1 MANNIAMLTLATKID
16 NASINKTVNQLSNKL
31 QTGINKAFDGL
42 DKETQDLY
50 SKAMESAQNGRL
62 KNINLTTPY
71 KELLHG
77 ITSSKNKDDL
87 SANVRKFASTINAL
101 DNLARGRGKTG
112 GMMPTLKSLDNSQ
125 MSRLMDSLSAEQ
137 KAKDARDN
145 HTLNG
150 KTAKDLYS
158 ETESKNVDELIKK
171 YPKAAKE
178 AEKFRKAFQK
188 KDTTGLF
195 NEDTSAIEQYSRL
208 VGTLREM
215 EKAAP
220 NKNQKEY
227 VSHGKEMESI
237 FAKINDFE
245 QHPGKYSSNPFLG
258 DFLKEARYSES
269 GLKNSDVYYQGRG
282 LNSAK
287 DYIDTINSGILKQAI
302 NKKDSLIRK
311 LQEEIQK
318 RNAKVAASYEK
329 WQSEYSGGTGKSSIA
344 KDSDNFKSAKIT
356 VEQYDA
362 ALKNLKETLEGFYSA
377 YENGEDFDPAEM
389 KGALDLYKST
399 GMEDSAWF
407 RKYQEAYEDLAYG
420 EEITPVKKIIGDY
433 LPAGEVSSTEYG
445 KVLSDAENMKSA
457 LGESKA
463 EAESFKAQ
471 VEELNSELQKANSL
485 VDELSKEKAT
495 EDSLNI
501 EGSSARLEE
510 ESLEA
515 DKVKQAMDGASQA
528 KTEFASANEKV
539 RASAEQSSE
548 SLREESVEA
557 ENVKA
562 STQESPSQSYGDFL
576 KNQIKIN
583 PDAAKARQR
592 AKQQELYD
600 SKSSDNERYSSEAKA
615 ELKQRLEDE
624 KKRLQIQE
632 EVREAQE
639 EVKKAEENA
648 GKQALRERKASI
660 RNNLDRE
667 LGSYQ
672 NLSNKYYSLKEKSLL
687 GKTDNRDEAELLNIE
702 NQRAASLERINSL
715 LFEGKKIGADT
726 LRQEKQRQ
734 SIEDINEQSNR
745 DLENVFSREALKRYN
760 SKTNRVDVLKP
771 GYKFVGDEF
780 ESLKSSASSASSL
793 DDIRKL
799 NEELD
804 KTYDKYKRYNALA
817 KGRIYEEDV
826 SRDGLKDS
834 IKKVAES
841 DGSKIL
847 KLQQL
852 TSSEN
857 GITKFVAEIRN
868 ADHELQKMYFTYDET
883 ISKISSTKASKGFER
898 TGILGF
904 IDQIKD
910 KSSYLSAEFVSR
922 FFDLGDIVGYVRQ
935 GVEKV
940 KELDSAF
947 IEMQKVSNDSTSSLK
962 SFADQSFDT
971 SKNIGTTA
979 VDLQSSAAD
988 WMRIGESID
997 EASKSA
1003 EATSIL
1009 KNVSEF
1015 DSIEDAT
1022 SSLVS
1027 MSQAYSNLDK
1037 MDIVDKMNELGNNYA
1052 ISTDELSKGLQDS
1065 ASTLSLLGNSIDE
1078 SAAIITAG
1086 NTIIQN
1092 VSSVAAG
1099 ARTIALRL
1107 VGTEEA
1113 QEQLSEMGE
1122 ATDDSFITQTS
1133 AKKRQIIMDYTKTA
1147 SNGYKG
1153 FDILDNNG
1161 NYKNTYDILLG
1172 IAEIYKEIQADDK
1185 KFGTNRASALIEE
1198 MAGKNRSSILS
1209 AILANPD
1216 ILKNAKESSENADG
1230 SAMAENEKYLG
1241 SIEAKMKA
1249 LETQSEEFWSTFI
1262 ASDTVKGIVDALTQV
1277 LNIITQIVNQAGV
1290 LPTVLG
1296 GIFAKFYKGNI
1307 FGEDGLLASFT
1318 DLTGSNK
1325 KNQPDLLGKKDTNLD
1340 VENPSFLDKLINN
1353 NDNEKISN
1361 IEGTADK
1368 ITGVGTAAKEAS
1380 ESVKE
1385 LSTAVENSG
1394 TSMASVETGAAS
1406 AATGMAK
1413 FKAAATGVLSTLGKM
1428 ALMMAAVWAVQKT
1441 VEVIRDAYKT
1451 NDELI
1456 EIGEESTN
1464 KITEAYD
1471 KYDKKVSSIKELG
1484 TQFASDSE
1492 EIKTADD
1499 AIKSLTES
1507 YANLH
1512 SGVDS
1517 GTNKNLSLSD
1527 SDYENYLDISKQL
1540 AEMFPSLVSG
1550 YDSEGN
1556 AILNLGSNAAAATEQ
1571 LQSLMD
1577 AQRAIAHAEIAENIN
1592 SSAEGVIAKDKKL
1605 SSQKKTINGKNGQI
1619 SKINDKIKEYE
1630 DNYNKNLKKLKD
1642 NDIFTLPSFGE
1653 DNKKLAEILTQHGA
1667 QVTPGATTGVTY
1679 VSLKDVS
1686 DKQKAQIKE
1695 VLNGNYQE
1703 ALEEMNSEKAEAI
1716 QQSSSLEL
1724 QQKENWQSLVPSLTS
1739 YLQTSDSFSKM
1750 DSSIQDAITGN
1761 LGKLDLKEL
1770 LGNWDNN
1777 AETMLYQE
1785 IISPLSSLSET
1796 AQSTLSSIFDFDK
1809 TKMSADEYT
1818 KNVNDILNRVF
1829 SKDTDRT
1836 KWKDILGVQDFTD
1849 EYNRQMNV
1857 VKENITGATN
1867 GLSDLSSEDMEIAY
1881 NLVVNDG
1888 YTGTIEDF
1896 SAKIKAAKEQ
1906 ADAETS
1912 NILNSHE
1919 GMDKIESLQSDDES
1933 TPDVGSTYDKYVS
1946 ALSRGKELAE
1956 NESYGTKEFKA
1967 IASTFSKSGADD
1979 AKNWNENLSKMER
1992 YFTEG
1997 TDGMENFMA
2006 DMESKGLASWSDDG
2020 KWKTTFD
2027 DTTKGIED
2035 AANSMGMSSE
2045 TFLAM
2050 FDKIKET
2057 GGYADFFVDAEGGA
2071 ETLGSLYGDLITAQ
2085 TELNKLYTEDPK
2097 NKSAIKA
2104 KEEEISSLK
2113 ERIDDASKS
2122 LSTLLD
2128 PNYIEE
2134 KNKEYKG
2141 TQKDVEKSLSAIN
2154 NSSLWQNTNTSY
2166 GDKQRMWESTKAELS
2181 AAGLGDY
2188 ISTAGLNKKGSLV
2201 MNMSES
2207 NERLDKYASVIKS
2220 NTDSNGK
2227 VVDSSKLLAD
2237 LRTALPNFEK
2247 YIGKLSSDE
2256 EIQHFADNY
2265 NSGTWETSS
2274 TSQGNQEDNVQTIP
2288 EGISAV
2294 NEKMSSLVDA
2304 LNANTIALGGKA
2316 PEETKTDDSKFKDS
2330 SSTSS
2335 PTSAPLSSKG
2345 YYNENHEIVSDFKS
2359 KTPETSSPEEMASAY
2374 NAVAKAADVAN
2385 MSVEEFI
2392 KTYSEPLPEVE
2403 ADIKVDTS
2411 ELDEMKDDISDED
2424 AEEKVVELIGE
2435 DNATPIVDNWDDLD
2449 AKDKDATLTG
2459 KDKATVVVNLW
2470 NALSAMDK
2478 YSTLTGQDKATAIID
2493 LWNNMT
2499 PEEQKAILTA
2509 DPKEAETIIQN
2520 VQARKVD
2527 DKNFDVKA
2535 KDSSTATI
2543 NSIKSS
2549 LSGLKSKTITITT
2562 IKETITKSKKEPQF
2576 NGTFHAKGTLPAR
2589 AKGTVSAYSTGT
2601 TSSKDVS
2608 IPHDETA
2615 LINELGNEIVVRDGK
2630 ALTFNN
2636 GYPTYAKLKRGDLV
2650 FNHKQTEDLER
2661 KGYITGS
2668 HAKIVGGSSAFATGT
2683 MNAYGA
2689 GTDRPKKTSS
2699 HSTSSTTKSTGKNS
2713 GKSTSKGGNTK
2724 KKKKSSSSS
2733 KKSAFD
2739 KRIEKF
2745 TNWIERMVDWIEK
2758 RFDRIDSK
2766 IELYTAKAEL
2776 STKSLKST
2784 LSELNSAQKEAKK
2797 GETDSSKG
2805 AKRYSSELGTIKKKA
2820 ISTGM
2825 LVTDK
2830 GKKGKSKKKVAA
2842 ISKKKAN
2849 KLIKKI
2855 KNGTIDISVLNKGEK
2870 EFVSQYE
2877 EYYKKYL
2884 DIKQS
2889 QVEYQQKQ
2897 IDIEQDKLDAI
2908 SEYYETIADLSSSYV
2923 DLYSSANEVIEAR
2936 GGSEG
2941 LNSTHY
2947 KNLVNQKNYQ
2957 SSIASTYGEEAK
2969 KYKSEMNKAKKIF
2982 GANSNEYK
2990 QAEAAYNGMLQKQ
3003 NEAIVSYEE
3012 LNKQLRE
3019 AGYNLKQWAIDKFQR
3034 SLDRLSSYMDLITS
3048 DKSLTG
3054 KQRDKAKLDN
3064 LNGQIA
3070 NNKELFNA
3078 KKKLRDSKQSDLM
3091 ADIKSGKVKIDSTQY
3106 NERIAEIASMN
3117 SELSDIGVTINSLV
3131 DSMNQVVFD
3140 AFDSAQDKIDQ
3151 RVSNLE
3157 YLLDMIGDA
3166 DLVSDDGEIT
3176 DAGYSSLLLYTE
3188 AIDSSKKKISNYLEG
3203 IKDIEDQFKAGI
3215 IDEETYNDKLKE
3227 YTDGI
3232 RTETKTIKGYR
3243 DSVLDIYESQL
3254 SAEND
3259 ALNDLISKQKEALQN
3274 KKDYYDYDKTLKNKN
3289 KNISSIKAQIAALE
3303 GSTNASARA
3312 KLEQLKAQLN
3322 EAQEDYDDT
3331 VKNHELE
3338 VLSNGYDELSQD
3350 AQDAMDNILKAL
3362 KNNSDLQQ
3370 EQVDKLLSSIV
3381 GKYETAYSKIG
3392 KIIESTGVNKDI
3404 LLAEDGSKN
3413 SSGTVS
3419 NNSTS
3424 SILDNEEKISSD
3436 ASTAAGNTLSSPT
3449 LDSKSQDSMIEETE
3463 KAYNSA
3469 SSTLNEAKKS
3479 TLSNVESEAQKTA
3492 EDARKRQEAEAQR
3505 KAQEEKAKK
3514 EAAEKAKKEK
3524 EKKISDLRKKL
3535 NSANEA
3541 YDKAWY
3547 NTEKHNAKMKKSS
3560 YWKYISDAKRKKIK
3574 AHDTISVSSL
3584 KKGKGLEGA
3593 NHHNTYVLKERE
3605 AKATAQ
3611 NYVNQLKKLGVSASI
3626 SNPTKAAKNIIKKL
3640 GGFANG
3646 GQVDK
3651 IVPVETLSDL
3661 LPDVKNQIRSN
3672 KDDGLIS
3679 AKIGEIVLPKTV
3691 SNNVVPEFISSMNT
3705 ASNLLDNVKTKPHD
3719 INISVE
3725 SPLVVNGSIDKEALP
3740 SLQEIIKKS
3749 CDYTTKEFK
3758 RELKKLG
3765 YK

>member
-1 MANNIAMLTLATKID
+1 
-16 NASINKTVNQLSNKL
+16 
-31 QTGINKAFDGL
+31 
-42 DKETQDLY
+42 
-50 SKAMESAQNGRL
+50 
-62 KNINLTTPY
+62 
-71 KELLHG
+71 
-77 ITSSKNKDDL
+77 
-87 SANVRKFASTINAL
+87 
-101 DNLARGRGKTG
+101 
-112 GMMPTLKSLDNSQ
+112 
-125 MSRLMDSLSAEQ
+125 
-137 KAKDARDN
+137 
-145 HTLNG
+145 
-150 KTAKDLYS
+150 
-158 ETESKNVDELIKK
+158 
-171 YPKAAKE
+171 
-178 AEKFRKAFQK
+178 
-188 KDTTGLF
+188 
-195 NEDTSAIEQYSRL
+195 
-208 VGTLREM
+208 
-215 EKAAP
+215 
-220 NKNQKEY
+220 
-227 VSHGKEMESI
+227 
-237 FAKINDFE
+237 
-245 QHPGKYSSNPFLG
+245 
-258 DFLKEARYSES
+258 
-269 GLKNSDVYYQGRG
+269 
-282 LNSAK
+282 
-287 DYIDTINSGILKQAI
+287 
-302 NKKDSLIRK
+302 
-311 LQEEIQK
+311 
-318 RNAKVAASYEK
+318 
-329 WQSEYSGGTGKSSIA
+329 
-344 KDSDNFKSAKIT
+344 
-356 VEQYDA
+356 
-362 ALKNLKETLEGFYSA
+362 
-377 YENGEDFDPAEM
+377 
-389 KGALDLYKST
+389 
-399 GMEDSAWF
+399 
-407 RKYQEAYEDLAYG
+407 
-420 EEITPVKKIIGDY
+420 
-433 LPAGEVSSTEYG
+433 
-445 KVLSDAENMKSA
+445 
-457 LGESKA
+457 
-463 EAESFKAQ
+463 
-471 VEELNSELQKANSL
+471 
-485 VDELSKEKAT
+485 
-495 EDSLNI
+495 
-501 EGSSARLEE
+501 
-510 ESLEA
+510 
-515 DKVKQAMDGASQA
+515 
-528 KTEFASANEKV
+528 
-539 RASAEQSSE
+539 
-548 SLREESVEA
+548 
-557 ENVKA
+557 
-562 STQESPSQSYGDFL
+562 
-576 KNQIKIN
+576 
-583 PDAAKARQR
+583 
-592 AKQQELYD
+592 
-600 SKSSDNERYSSEAKA
+600 
-615 ELKQRLEDE
+615 
-624 KKRLQIQE
+624 
-632 EVREAQE
+632 
-639 EVKKAEENA
+639 
-648 GKQALRERKASI
+648 
-660 RNNLDRE
+660 
-667 LGSYQ
+667 
-672 NLSNKYYSLKEKSLL
+672 
-687 GKTDNRDEAELLNIE
+687 
-702 NQRAASLERINSL
+702 
-715 LFEGKKIGADT
+715 
-726 LRQEKQRQ
+726 
-734 SIEDINEQSNR
+734 
-745 DLENVFSREALKRYN
+745 
-760 SKTNRVDVLKP
+760 
-771 GYKFVGDEF
+771 
-780 ESLKSSASSASSL
+780 
-793 DDIRKL
+793 
-799 NEELD
+799 
-804 KTYDKYKRYNALA
+804 
-817 KGRIYEEDV
+817 
-826 SRDGLKDS
+826 
-834 IKKVAES
+834 
-841 DGSKIL
+841 
-847 KLQQL
+847 
-852 TSSEN
+852 
-857 GITKFVAEIRN
+857 
-868 ADHELQKMYFTYDET
+868 
-883 ISKISSTKASKGFER
+883 
-898 TGILGF
+898 
-904 IDQIKD
+904 
-910 KSSYLSAEFVSR
+910 
-922 FFDLGDIVGYVRQ
+922 
-935 GVEKV
+935 
-940 KELDSAF
+940 
-947 IEMQKVSNDSTSSLK
+947 
-962 SFADQSFDT
+962 
-971 SKNIGTTA
+971 
-979 VDLQSSAAD
+979 
-988 WMRIGESID
+988 
-997 EASKSA
+997 
-1003 EATSIL
+1003 
-1009 KNVSEF
+1009 
-1015 DSIEDAT
+1015 
-1022 SSLVS
+1022 
-1027 MSQAYSNLDK
+1027 
-1037 MDIVDKMNELGNNYA
+1037 
-1052 ISTDELSKGLQDS
+1052 
-1065 ASTLSLLGNSIDE
+1065 
-1078 SAAIITAG
+1078 
-1086 NTIIQN
+1086 
-1092 VSSVAAG
+1092 
-1099 ARTIALRL
+1099 
-1107 VGTEEA
+1107 
-1113 QEQLSEMGE
+1113 
-1122 ATDDSFITQTS
+1122 
-1133 AKKRQIIMDYTKTA
+1133 
-1147 SNGYKG
+1147 
-1153 FDILDNNG
+1153 
-1161 NYKNTYDILLG
+1161 
-1172 IAEIYKEIQADDK
+1172 
-1185 KFGTNRASALIEE
+1185 
-1198 MAGKNRSSILS
+1198 
-1209 AILANPD
+1209 
-1216 ILKNAKESSENADG
+1216 
-1230 SAMAENEKYLG
+1230 MAENEKYLG

-1262 ASDTVKGIVDALTQV
+1262 ASDTVKGTVDALTQV

-1484 TQFASDSE
+1484 TQFASDTE

-1507 YANLH
+1507 YASLH

-1630 DNYNKNLKKLKD
+1630 NDYKKNLSDLKNNDGFTLSSSDKNSKKLSE
-1642 NDIFTLPSFGE
+1642 TL
-1653 DNKKLAEILTQHGA
+1653 ARYGA
-1667 QVTPGATTGVTY
+1667 TVMTGATTGATQ

-1686 DKQKAQIKE
+1686 DSQKEQIKE
-1695 VLNGNYQE
+1695 VLEGNYQE
-1703 ALEEMNSEKAEAI
+1703 ALDQMNSEKAEAI
-1716 QQSSSLEL
+1716 QQASSLEL

-1809 TKMSADEYT
+1809 TKMSANEYT

-1836 KWKDILGVQDFTD
+1836 KWKDILGVKDFTD
-1849 EYNRQMNV
+1849 EYNRQLSI
-1857 VKENITGATN
+1857 VKDNISGATN

-1946 ALSRGKELAE
+1946 ALSRGKELAKS
-1956 NESYGTKEFKA
+1956 ESYGTKEFKA

-2035 AANSMGMSSE
+2035 ASNSMGMSTE

-2122 LSTLLD
+2122 LTTLLD

-2134 KNKEYKG
+2134 KNKEYEG

-2154 NSSLWQNTNTSY
+2154 NSSLWKNSNTTY
-2166 GDKQRMWESTKAELS
+2166 EDKQRIWESAKSELS

-2188 ISTAGLNKKGSLV
+2188 ITTAGLNKKGNLV
-2201 MNMSES
+2201 TNMAES

-2227 VVDSSKLLAD
+2227 VTDTSKLLAD
-2237 LRTALPNFEK
+2237 LKTAMPDFEK
-2247 YIGKLSSDE
+2247 YIGKLSSNE
-2256 EIQHFADNY
+2256 SIQRFADEY
-2265 NSGTWETSS
+2265 NSGTWETPSATSS
-2274 TSQGNQEDNVQTIP
+2274 SENPEDKIQTIP

-2294 NEKMSSLVDA
+2294 NEKMGSLVDA
-2304 LNANTIALGGKA
+2304 LNANTVALGGKA
-2316 PEETKTDDSKFKDS
+2316 PEESSTDNSKSKES
-2330 SSTSS
+2330 SSTTSS
-2335 PTSAPLSSKG
+2335 TSSAPLSSEG

-2359 KTPETSSPEEMASAY
+2359 TTPETSSPEEMASAY
-2374 NAVAKAADVAN
+2374 AAVAKAAEEAN

-2392 KTYSEPLPEVE
+2392 QTYSEPLPKVE
-2403 ADIKVDTS
+2403 ADIEVDTS
-2411 ELDEMKDDISDED
+2411 ELDKMKDDISDED

-2435 DNATPIVDNWDDLD
+2435 DNATPIVDDWDKLD
-2449 AKDKDATLTG
+2449 AKDKNTTLTG

-2576 NGTFHAKGTLPAR
+2576 NGTFHSKGTLPAR

-2650 FNHKQTEDLER
+2650 FNHKQTEDLEK

-2668 HAKIVGGSSAFATGT
+2668 HAKIVGGSSAFAAGT

-2713 GKSTSKGGNTK
+2713 GKSSGKSTSKGGNTK
-2724 KKKKSSSSS
+2724 KKKKSSSSN

-2830 GKKGKSKKKVAA
+2830 GKKGKSKKKVTA

-2969 KYKSEMNKAKKIF
+2969 KYKSEMDKAKKIF

-3003 NEAIVSYEE
+3003 NEATVAYEE

-3070 NNKELFNA
+3070 SNKELFNA

-3140 AFDSAQDKIDQ
+3140 AFDSAQDKVDQ
-3151 RVSNLE
+3151 RISNLE

-3166 DLVSDDGEIT
+3166 DLVGDDGAIT

-3188 AIDSSKKKISNYLEG
+3188 AIDSSKKKVSNYLEG

-3259 ALNDLISKQKEALQN
+3259 ALSDLISKQKEAIQN
-3274 KKDYYDYDKTLKNKN
+3274 KKDYYEYDKTLKNKN

-3331 VKNHELE
+3331 VKNHELD
-3338 VLSNGYDELSQD
+3338 VLSNGYDQLSQD

-3370 EQVDKLLSSIV
+3370 EQVDTLLSSII
-3381 GKYETAYSKIG
+3381 GKYEDAYSKIG

-3404 LLAEDGSKN
+3404 LLAEGGSKDNSGNVKNDSTN
-3413 SSGTVS
+3413 SSFDSKDSVS
-3419 NNSTS
+3419 SAVSSATGNSH
-3424 SILDNEEKISSD
+3424 
-3436 ASTAAGNTLSSPT
+3436 SSPT
-3449 LDSKSQDSMIEETE
+3449 LDSKTQDSMIEETKKAYDSASPTISDSKNTILSDVESAAE
-3463 KAYNSA
+3463 KA
-3469 SSTLNEAKKS
+3469 
-3479 TLSNVESEAQKTA
+3479 A
-3492 EDARKRQEAEAQR
+3492 EDARKRQEAEAR
-3505 KAQEEKAKK
+3505 EKARQEAVKKQEAAQQAK
-3514 EAAEKAKKEK
+3514 EAEDKKNKDIESLRAKLSKANESYANAWGKTERHVQGMKESSWWKNFADAKK
-3524 EKKISDLRKKL
+3524 KKV
-3535 NSANEA
+3535 
-3541 YDKAWY
+3541 
-3547 NTEKHNAKMKKSS
+3547 
-3560 YWKYISDAKRKKIK
+3560 K
-3574 AHDTISVSSL
+3574 AHESISTKSL
-3584 KKGKGLEGA
+3584 KKGKGLD
-3593 NHHNTYVLKERE
+3593 
-3605 AKATAQ
+3605 
-3611 NYVNQLKKLGVSASI
+3611 
-3626 SNPTKAAKNIIKKL
+3626 AAKNHNDLVKEESQAKKTAQDYVSQLSRYGVKEFIVDPSKVIGSLKAAPIKANIK
-3640 GGFANG
+3640 GFASG

-3651 IVPVETLSDL
+3651 IVPVETISDL

-3691 SNNVVPEFISSMNT
+3691 SNNIVPEFISSMNT
-3705 ASNLLDNVKTKPHD
+3705 ASGLLDNVQAKPHD

-3725 SPLVVNGSIDKEALP
+3725 SPLVVNGDVDKEALP

-3758 RELKKLG
+3758 KELKKLG

>member
-1 MANNIAMLTLATKID
+1 MTIRHVLI
-16 NASINKTVNQLSNKL
+16 
-31 QTGINKAFDGL
+31 
-42 DKETQDLY
+42 LY
-50 SKAMESAQNGRL
+50 
-62 KNINLTTPY
+62 
-71 KELLHG
+71 
-77 ITSSKNKDDL
+77 
-87 SANVRKFASTINAL
+87 
-101 DNLARGRGKTG
+101 
-112 GMMPTLKSLDNSQ
+112 
-125 MSRLMDSLSAEQ
+125 
-137 KAKDARDN
+137 
-145 HTLNG
+145 
-150 KTAKDLYS
+150 
-158 ETESKNVDELIKK
+158 
-171 YPKAAKE
+171 
-178 AEKFRKAFQK
+178 
-188 KDTTGLF
+188 
-195 NEDTSAIEQYSRL
+195 
-208 VGTLREM
+208 
-215 EKAAP
+215 
-220 NKNQKEY
+220 
-227 VSHGKEMESI
+227 
-237 FAKINDFE
+237 
-245 QHPGKYSSNPFLG
+245 
-258 DFLKEARYSES
+258 
-269 GLKNSDVYYQGRG
+269 YYMV
-282 LNSAK
+282 
-287 DYIDTINSGILKQAI
+287 T
-302 NKKDSLIRK
+302 SLI
-311 LQEEIQK
+311 
-318 RNAKVAASYEK
+318 
-329 WQSEYSGGTGKSSIA
+329 
-344 KDSDNFKSAKIT
+344 
-356 VEQYDA
+356 
-362 ALKNLKETLEGFYSA
+362 
-377 YENGEDFDPAEM
+377 
-389 KGALDLYKST
+389 
-399 GMEDSAWF
+399 F
-407 RKYQEAYEDLAYG
+407 R
-420 EEITPVKKIIGDY
+420 
-433 LPAGEVSSTEYG
+433 
-445 KVLSDAENMKSA
+445 
-457 LGESKA
+457 
-463 EAESFKAQ
+463 
-471 VEELNSELQKANSL
+471 
-485 VDELSKEKAT
+485 
-495 EDSLNI
+495 
-501 EGSSARLEE
+501 R
-510 ESLEA
+510 
-515 DKVKQAMDGASQA
+515 
-528 KTEFASANEKV
+528 
-539 RASAEQSSE
+539 
-548 SLREESVEA
+548 
-557 ENVKA
+557 
-562 STQESPSQSYGDFL
+562 
-576 KNQIKIN
+576 
-583 PDAAKARQR
+583 
-592 AKQQELYD
+592 
-600 SKSSDNERYSSEAKA
+600 
-615 ELKQRLEDE
+615 
-624 KKRLQIQE
+624 
-632 EVREAQE
+632 
-639 EVKKAEENA
+639 
-648 GKQALRERKASI
+648 
-660 RNNLDRE
+660 
-667 LGSYQ
+667 
-672 NLSNKYYSLKEKSLL
+672 
-687 GKTDNRDEAELLNIE
+687 
-702 NQRAASLERINSL
+702 
-715 LFEGKKIGADT
+715 
-726 LRQEKQRQ
+726 
-734 SIEDINEQSNR
+734 SNR
-745 DLENVFSREALKRYN
+745 
-760 SKTNRVDVLKP
+760 
-771 GYKFVGDEF
+771 
-780 ESLKSSASSASSL
+780 
-793 DDIRKL
+793 
-799 NEELD
+799 
-804 KTYDKYKRYNALA
+804 
-817 KGRIYEEDV
+817 
-826 SRDGLKDS
+826 
-834 IKKVAES
+834 
-841 DGSKIL
+841 
-847 KLQQL
+847 
-852 TSSEN
+852 
-857 GITKFVAEIRN
+857 
-868 ADHELQKMYFTYDET
+868 
-883 ISKISSTKASKGFER
+883 
-898 TGILGF
+898 
-904 IDQIKD
+904 
-910 KSSYLSAEFVSR
+910 
-922 FFDLGDIVGYVRQ
+922 
-935 GVEKV
+935 
-940 KELDSAF
+940 
-947 IEMQKVSNDSTSSLK
+947 
-962 SFADQSFDT
+962 
-971 SKNIGTTA
+971 
-979 VDLQSSAAD
+979 
-988 WMRIGESID
+988 W
-997 EASKSA
+997 
-1003 EATSIL
+1003 
-1009 KNVSEF
+1009 
-1015 DSIEDAT
+1015 
-1022 SSLVS
+1022 
-1027 MSQAYSNLDK
+1027 
-1037 MDIVDKMNELGNNYA
+1037 
-1052 ISTDELSKGLQDS
+1052 
-1065 ASTLSLLGNSIDE
+1065 
-1078 SAAIITAG
+1078 
-1086 NTIIQN
+1086 
-1092 VSSVAAG
+1092 
-1099 ARTIALRL
+1099 
-1107 VGTEEA
+1107 TEEA

-1209 AILANPD
+1209 AILSNPD
-1216 ILKNAKESSENADG
+1216 ILKNAKESSENASG
-1230 SAMAENEKYLG
+1230 SATAENEKYLG

-1262 ASDTVKGIVDALTQV
+1262 RSDVIKGAVDALTQI
-1277 LNIITQIVNQAGV
+1277 LNIITQIINQVGT
-1290 LPTVLG
+1290 LPTVVG
-1296 GIFAKFYKGNI
+1296 AIFGRFYKGDI
-1307 FGEDGLLASFT
+1307 LGEDGLYSSISA
-1318 DLTGSNK
+1318 
-1325 KNQPDLLGKKDTNLD
+1325 
-1340 VENPSFLDKLINN
+1340 LINPKN
-1353 NDNEKISN
+1353 NKNTLSSSPAIEDIDSLIAGKEEDSSFFHTLFNSGYAEK
-1361 IEGTADK
+1361 
-1368 ITGVGTAAKEAS
+1368 VGEMENAANGIKQVSGAAKEATGTV
-1380 ESVKE
+1380 ED
-1385 LSTAVENSG
+1385 LSTTVASSG
-1394 TSMASVETGAAS
+1394 AEMAGIETGAVS
-1406 AATGMAK
+1406 AATGMAA
-1413 FKAAATGVLSTLGKM
+1413 FKTAALGVLSALGKM

-1441 VEVIRDAYKT
+1441 VEMIRDAYKT

-1456 EIGEESTN
+1456 ELGEESTN

-1471 KYDKKVSSIKELG
+1471 KYDKKASAVKELG
-1484 TQFASDSE
+1484 TQFSSDTDK
-1492 EIKTADD
+1492 IKGTDD
-1499 AIKSLTES
+1499 AVKSLAES
-1507 YANLH
+1507 YTRLRK
-1512 SGVDS
+1512 GVDS
-1517 GTNKNLSLSD
+1517 GTNKNVSLSD
-1527 SDYENYLDISKQL
+1527 SDYESYLDINKQL

-1556 AILNLGSNAAAATEQ
+1556 AILNLGSNASTATEQ
-1571 LQSLMD
+1571 LKKLMD
-1577 AQRAIAHAEIAENIN
+1577 VQRSIAHAEIAENIN
-1592 SSAEGVIAKDKKL
+1592 SSAKGVIAKDKKL
-1605 SSQKKTINGKNGQI
+1605 SSQKGSITGDNGQI
-1619 SKINDKIKEYE
+1619 SKINDRIKEYE
-1630 DNYNKNLKKLKD
+1630 NDYKKNLSDLKNNDGFTLSSSDKNSKKLSE
-1642 NDIFTLPSFGE
+1642 TL
-1653 DNKKLAEILTQHGA
+1653 ARYGA
-1667 QVTPGATTGVTY
+1667 TVIPGATTGTTQ

-1686 DKQKAQIKE
+1686 DSQKEQIKE
-1695 VLNGNYQE
+1695 VLEGNYQE
-1703 ALEEMNSEKAEAI
+1703 ALDQMNSEKTEAM
-1716 QQSSSLEL
+1716 QKVSSLEL

-1809 TKMSADEYT
+1809 TKMSANEYT

-1829 SKDTDRT
+1829 SEDADKT
-1836 KWKDILGVQDFTD
+1836 KWKDILGVKDFTD
-1849 EYNRQMNV
+1849 EYNRQLSV
-1857 VKENITGATN
+1857 VKDNISGTTN

-1888 YTGTIEDF
+1888 YTGTIKDF
-1896 SAKIKAAKEQ
+1896 SAKIKEAKEQ
-1906 ADAETS
+1906 ATAETS
-1912 NILNSHE
+1912 NILNEHN
-1919 GMDKIESLQSDDES
+1919 GMDKIESLKNDEGES
-1933 TPDVGSTYDKYVS
+1933 SPDVGSTYDKYVS
-1946 ALSRGKELAE
+1946 ALSQGKELAKS
-1956 NESYGTKEFKA
+1956 ESYGTKEFKA

-1979 AKNWNENLSKMER
+1979 AKNWKENLSKMER

-1997 TDGMENFMA
+1997 TDGMENFMS

-2035 AANSMGMSSE
+2035 AANSMGMSTE

-2650 FNHKQTEDLER
+2650 FNHKQTEDLEK

-2699 HSTSSTTKSTGKNS
+2699 HSTSATTKSTGKNS

-2758 RFDRIDSK
+2758 RFDRIDGK

-3054 KQRDKAKLDN
+3054 KQRDKEKLDN

-3078 KKKLRDSKQSDLM
+3078 KKKLRDSKKSDLL
-3091 ADIKSGKVKIDSTQY
+3091 ADINSGKVKIDSTQY
-3106 NERIAEIASMN
+3106 NERIAEIASID

-3479 TLSNVESEAQKTA
+3479 TLSNVESEAQKAA

-3560 YWKYISDAKRKKIK
+3560 YWKYIGDAKRKKIK

>member
-1 MANNIAMLTLATKID
+1 
-16 NASINKTVNQLSNKL
+16 
-31 QTGINKAFDGL
+31 
-42 DKETQDLY
+42 
-50 SKAMESAQNGRL
+50 
-62 KNINLTTPY
+62 
-71 KELLHG
+71 
-77 ITSSKNKDDL
+77 
-87 SANVRKFASTINAL
+87 
-101 DNLARGRGKTG
+101 
-112 GMMPTLKSLDNSQ
+112 
-125 MSRLMDSLSAEQ
+125 
-137 KAKDARDN
+137 
-145 HTLNG
+145 
-150 KTAKDLYS
+150 
-158 ETESKNVDELIKK
+158 
-171 YPKAAKE
+171 
-178 AEKFRKAFQK
+178 
-188 KDTTGLF
+188 
-195 NEDTSAIEQYSRL
+195 
-208 VGTLREM
+208 
-215 EKAAP
+215 
-220 NKNQKEY
+220 
-227 VSHGKEMESI
+227 
-237 FAKINDFE
+237 
-245 QHPGKYSSNPFLG
+245 
-258 DFLKEARYSES
+258 
-269 GLKNSDVYYQGRG
+269 
-282 LNSAK
+282 
-287 DYIDTINSGILKQAI
+287 
-302 NKKDSLIRK
+302 
-311 LQEEIQK
+311 
-318 RNAKVAASYEK
+318 
-329 WQSEYSGGTGKSSIA
+329 
-344 KDSDNFKSAKIT
+344 
-356 VEQYDA
+356 
-362 ALKNLKETLEGFYSA
+362 
-377 YENGEDFDPAEM
+377 
-389 KGALDLYKST
+389 
-399 GMEDSAWF
+399 
-407 RKYQEAYEDLAYG
+407 
-420 EEITPVKKIIGDY
+420 
-433 LPAGEVSSTEYG
+433 
-445 KVLSDAENMKSA
+445 
-457 LGESKA
+457 
-463 EAESFKAQ
+463 
-471 VEELNSELQKANSL
+471 
-485 VDELSKEKAT
+485 
-495 EDSLNI
+495 
-501 EGSSARLEE
+501 
-510 ESLEA
+510 
-515 DKVKQAMDGASQA
+515 
-528 KTEFASANEKV
+528 
-539 RASAEQSSE
+539 
-548 SLREESVEA
+548 
-557 ENVKA
+557 
-562 STQESPSQSYGDFL
+562 
-576 KNQIKIN
+576 
-583 PDAAKARQR
+583 
-592 AKQQELYD
+592 
-600 SKSSDNERYSSEAKA
+600 
-615 ELKQRLEDE
+615 
-624 KKRLQIQE
+624 
-632 EVREAQE
+632 
-639 EVKKAEENA
+639 
-648 GKQALRERKASI
+648 
-660 RNNLDRE
+660 
-667 LGSYQ
+667 
-672 NLSNKYYSLKEKSLL
+672 
-687 GKTDNRDEAELLNIE
+687 
-702 NQRAASLERINSL
+702 
-715 LFEGKKIGADT
+715 
-726 LRQEKQRQ
+726 
-734 SIEDINEQSNR
+734 
-745 DLENVFSREALKRYN
+745 
-760 SKTNRVDVLKP
+760 
-771 GYKFVGDEF
+771 
-780 ESLKSSASSASSL
+780 
-793 DDIRKL
+793 
-799 NEELD
+799 
-804 KTYDKYKRYNALA
+804 
-817 KGRIYEEDV
+817 
-826 SRDGLKDS
+826 
-834 IKKVAES
+834 
-841 DGSKIL
+841 
-847 KLQQL
+847 
-852 TSSEN
+852 
-857 GITKFVAEIRN
+857 
-868 ADHELQKMYFTYDET
+868 
-883 ISKISSTKASKGFER
+883 
-898 TGILGF
+898 
-904 IDQIKD
+904 
-910 KSSYLSAEFVSR
+910 
-922 FFDLGDIVGYVRQ
+922 
-935 GVEKV
+935 
-940 KELDSAF
+940 
-947 IEMQKVSNDSTSSLK
+947 
-962 SFADQSFDT
+962 
-971 SKNIGTTA
+971 
-979 VDLQSSAAD
+979 
-988 WMRIGESID
+988 
-997 EASKSA
+997 
-1003 EATSIL
+1003 
-1009 KNVSEF
+1009 
-1015 DSIEDAT
+1015 
-1022 SSLVS
+1022 
-1027 MSQAYSNLDK
+1027 
-1037 MDIVDKMNELGNNYA
+1037 
-1052 ISTDELSKGLQDS
+1052 
-1065 ASTLSLLGNSIDE
+1065 
-1078 SAAIITAG
+1078 
-1086 NTIIQN
+1086 
-1092 VSSVAAG
+1092 
-1099 ARTIALRL
+1099 
-1107 VGTEEA
+1107 
-1113 QEQLSEMGE
+1113 MGE
-1122 ATDDSFITQTS
+1122 ATDDDFIVQTS

-1147 SNGYKG
+1147 SNGYQG

-1230 SAMAENEKYLG
+1230 SAMAENEKYLT

-1249 LETQSEEFWSTFI
+1249 LETQSEEFWNTFI
-1262 ASDTVKGIVDALTQV
+1262 TSDTVKGIVDALTQV
-1277 LNIITQIVNQAGV
+1277 LNIITQIISQAGV
-1290 LPTVLG
+1290 LPTIFG
-1296 GIFAKFYKGNI
+1296 AIFAKFYKGDI
-1307 FGEDGLLASFT
+1307 FGKDGLLSSFSKSS
-1318 DLTGSNK
+1318 DKSS
-1325 KNQPDLLGKKDTNLD
+1325 
-1340 VENPSFLDKLINN
+1340 ENPSLLESIFSNSEKASSDKKEKKSFLDSLFSSKT
-1353 NDNEKISN
+1353 DEKSSN
-1361 IEGTADK
+1361 FESTAAE
-1368 ITGVGTAAKEAS
+1368 IGNVSESAKEAS
-1380 ESVKE
+1380 ESVSE
-1385 LSTAVENSG
+1385 LASTVENSG
-1394 TSMASVETGAAS
+1394 ASMASVETGAVS

-1413 FKAAATGVLSTLGKM
+1413 FKAAATGVLSALGKM

-1441 VEVIRDAYKT
+1441 VEIIRDAYKT

-1484 TQFASDSE
+1484 TQFASDTE
-1492 EIKTADD
+1492 EIKTTDD
-1499 AIKSLTES
+1499 AVKSLAES
-1507 YANLH
+1507 YSNLH
-1512 SGVDS
+1512 NGVDS
-1517 GTNKNLSLSD
+1517 ATNKNVSLSD

-1556 AILNLGSNAAAATEQ
+1556 AILNLGSNAATATKQ
-1571 LQSLMD
+1571 LQGLVD

-1592 SSAEGVIAKDKKL
+1592 SSAKGVIAKDKKL
-1605 SSQKKTINGKNGQI
+1605 SSQKKAINGENGQI
-1619 SKINDKIKEYE
+1619 EEIEDKIKKYKNSYDKTINTLKDSDTFTLSSNE
-1630 DNYNKNLKKLKD
+1630 DNQKLTE
-1642 NDIFTLPSFGE
+1642 TLR
-1653 DNKKLAEILTQHGA
+1653 QYGA
-1667 QVTPGATTGVTY
+1667 KVIPGATTGTTT

-1695 VLNGNYQE
+1695 VLSGNYQE
-1703 ALEEMNSEKAEAI
+1703 ALDQMNSEKAEAM
-1716 QQSSSLEL
+1716 QQASSLEL

-1750 DSSIQDAITGN
+1750 DSSIQDAITEN
-1761 LGKLDLKEL
+1761 LGKLDLKKL

-1796 AQSTLSSIFDFDK
+1796 AQSTLASIFSFDK
-1809 TKMSADEYT
+1809 TKMSANEYT
-1818 KNVNDILNRVF
+1818 KNVDDVLNRVF
-1829 SKDTDRT
+1829 SKDTDKKR
-1836 KWKDILGVQDFTD
+1836 WKDIVGLEDFTD

-1857 VKENITGATN
+1857 VKKNITGATD

-1956 NESYGTKEFKA
+1956 SESYGTKEFKA

-2006 DMESKGLASWSDDG
+2006 DMETKGLASWADDG

-2104 KEEEISSLK
+2104 KEDEISSLK
-2113 ERIDDASKS
+2113 ERIDDAGKS
-2122 LSTLLD
+2122 LEQLLD
-2128 PNYIEE
+2128 PNYIDQ
-2134 KNKEYKG
+2134 KNKEYENA
-2141 TQKDVEKSLSAIN
+2141 QNDIEKSFAKIN
-2154 NSSLWQNTNTSY
+2154 DSDTWTNPNTSY
-2166 GDKQRMWESTKAELS
+2166 EDKQRIWDSIKTELS
-2181 AAGLGDY
+2181 SNGLGDY

-2227 VVDSSKLLAD
+2227 VVDSSKLLSD

-2256 EIQHFADNY
+2256 AIQKFADNY

-2274 TSQGNQEDNVQTIP
+2274 TPQENQEDNVQTIP
-2288 EGISAV
+2288 EGISSV

-2304 LNANTIALGGKA
+2304 LNANTLALGGKT
-2316 PEETKTDDSKFKDS
+2316 PEEKNEDSSKSQDS
-2330 SSTSS
+2330 SSSS
-2335 PTSAPLSSKG
+2335 LSAPLSSDADYSAK
-2345 YYNENHEIVSDFKS
+2345 HEIVSDFKS

-2374 NAVAKAADVAN
+2374 DAVAKAAEEAN
-2385 MSVEEFI
+2385 MSVEDFI
-2392 KTYSEPLPEVE
+2392 KTYSEPLPDVE
-2403 ADIKVDTS
+2403 ASIEVDTS
-2411 ELDEMKDDISDED
+2411 ALDEMKDDISDED

-2435 DNATPIVDNWDDLD
+2435 DNASPIIDDWDKLKP
-2449 AKDKDATLTG
+2449 ADKDTTLTA
-2459 KDKATVVVNLW
+2459 KDKATAVVTLW

-2478 YSTLTGQDKATAIID
+2478 YSTLTGEDKATAIID

-2499 PEEQKAILTA
+2499 PEEQEAILTA
-2509 DPKEAETIIQN
+2509 DPKEAENTIQQ

-2589 AKGTVSAYSTGT
+2589 AKGTISAYSTGT

-2650 FNHKQTEDLER
+2650 FNHKQTEDLEK

-2683 MNAYGA
+2683 VNAYGA
-2689 GTDRPKKTSS
+2689 GTKRLKKTSS
-2699 HSTSSTTKSTGKNS
+2699 HSTPSTTKSTGKNSGKSS

-2745 TNWIERMVDWIEK
+2745 TNWIDRMVDWIEK
-2758 RFDRIDSK
+2758 RLDRIDSK

-2830 GKKGKSKKKVAA
+2830 GKKGKSKKQVTA

-2941 LNSTHY
+2941 LNSAHY

-2957 SSIASTYGEEAK
+2957 SNIASTYGEEAK
-2969 KYKSEMNKAKKIF
+2969 KYKSEMDKAKKIF
-2982 GANSNEYK
+2982 GADSNEYK
-2990 QAEAAYNGMLQKQ
+2990 QAEASYNGMLQKQ
-3003 NEAIVSYEE
+3003 NEAIVAYEE

-3078 KKKLRDSKQSDLM
+3078 KKNLRDSKKSDLL
-3091 ADIKSGKVKIDSTQY
+3091 ADINSGKVKIDSTQY
-3106 NERIAEIASMN
+3106 NERIAEIASLG
-3117 SELSDIGVTINSLV
+3117 SELSNIGVTINSLV

-3140 AFDSAQDKIDQ
+3140 AFDSTQDKIDQ
-3151 RVSNLE
+3151 RISNLE

-3254 SAEND
+3254 NAEND
-3259 ALNDLISKQKEALQN
+3259 ALNDLISKQKEALQS

-3331 VKNHELE
+3331 VKNHEIE

-3350 AQDAMDNILKAL
+3350 AQDAMDDILKAL

-3370 EQVDKLLSSIV
+3370 EQVDKLLGSIV

-3413 SSGTVS
+3413 SAGTVS

-3424 SILDNEEKISSD
+3424 SVLDNEEKISSD
-3436 ASTAAGNTLSSPT
+3436 ASTASGNTLPSPT
-3449 LDSKSQDSMIEETE
+3449 LDSKSQDSMIEETK
-3463 KAYNSA
+3463 KAYDSA
-3469 SSTLNEAKKS
+3469 SSTINEAKKS
-3479 TLSNVESEAQKTA
+3479 TLSNVESEAQKAA

-3535 NSANEA
+3535 DSANEA

-3547 NTEKHNAKMKKSS
+3547 NTEKHNATMKKSS

-3593 NHHNTYVLKERE
+3593 NHHNTYVRKERE
-3605 AKATAQ
+3605 AKAVAQ
-3611 NYVNQLKKLGVSASI
+3611 DYVNQLKSLGVSASI
-3626 SNPTKAAKNIIKKL
+3626 SNPTKAAKAIIKKL
-3640 GGFANG
+3640 GGFAKG

-3679 AKIGEIVLPKTV
+3679 AKIGEIVLPKRV

-3705 ASNLLDNVKTKPHD
+3705 ASNLLDNVKAKPHD

-3725 SPLVVNGSIDKEALP
+3725 SPLVVNGNIDKEALP

-3758 RELKKLG
+3758 KELKKLG